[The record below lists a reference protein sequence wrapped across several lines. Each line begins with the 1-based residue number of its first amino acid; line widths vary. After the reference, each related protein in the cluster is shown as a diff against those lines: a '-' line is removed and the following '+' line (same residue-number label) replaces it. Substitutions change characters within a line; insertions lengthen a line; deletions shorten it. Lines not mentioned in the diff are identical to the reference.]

1 MESPRFTSDRGAAPV
16 NQLSVSRQQLRCRA
30 LDRDL
35 PVTDHLQQFP
45 LVLLCS
51 IGTYPCRFLRRARE
65 GAIRATGRIVE
76 RTVGATHSSADA
88 TAARCRTGSTSWSGV
103 APPRS
108 VVVWPLLER
117 GVPESTV
124 TPQFLHPRRVAETLG
139 EAGPPRRHPQ
149 GMMCRLSRM
158 SSVEFDGPEWREV
171 RQRWLTRRD
180 KRESERARRI
190 RHGRRRRAPARDRG
204 AEVAGPA
211 VASRWARGDSGA
223 AGRRHHEARR
233 PDLRRGRPRRGFRRR
248 VVVPEQRGSR
258 ALAGRSGGYRRT
270 RVRHCALHL
279 AARCGIHTDGARFLR
294 GLSGMGYWH
303 EYVTGYN
310 ASEIG
315 EVLPRVHLVA
325 SLLKRWIAAPCNTR
339 SASSSCPTTSTS
351 TPSGSTGAP
360 PPLAACS
367 STASCS
373 KPSPPTHIRSTHSS
387 PSNTALKQIC
397 RTCVRLR
404 AAPRLS
410 SATRPPWPCSAR
422 SPLAARSIT
431 SCSASSWP
439 SCGRGRFARPW
450 LPPVA
455 AATDGTSRPAD
466 ASGHPQGGMGHPA
479 VLMSRSSRRGGQ

>member
-1 MESPRFTSDRGAAPV
+1 MSP
-16 NQLSVSRQQLRCRA
+16 N
-30 LDRDL
+30 
-35 PVTDHLQQFP
+35 
-45 LVLLCS
+45 
-51 IGTYPCRFLRRARE
+51 
-65 GAIRATGRIVE
+65 
-76 RTVGATHSSADA
+76 
-88 TAARCRTGSTSWSGV
+88 
-103 APPRS
+103 
-108 VVVWPLLER
+108 ER
-117 GVPESTV
+117 GVYATAGVGGHQPV
-124 TPQFLHPRRVAETLG
+124 TA
-139 EAGPPRRHPQ
+139 A
-149 GMMCRLSRM
+149 
-158 SSVEFDGPEWREV
+158 
-171 RQRWLTRRD
+171 QRWLARLSLLAGLAAIAMLLVGGTTRLGVLISGVVGLAVAFAGAWWFLSNGGLVRWLGAAVAIAALVFVIVLYIS
-180 KRESERARRI
+180 RHLRHPHRRSPLPARPLRHGLLARI
-190 RHGRRRRAPARDRG
+190 RHRLQRIRDRRS
-204 AEVAGPA
+204 PA
-211 VASRWARGDSGA
+211 PRTP
-223 AGRRHHEARR
+223 GRLITQTL
-233 PDLRRGRPRRGFRRR
+233 D
-248 VVVPEQRGSR
+248 
-258 ALAGRSGGYRRT
+258 RRT
-270 RVRHCALHL
+270 LQHQV
-279 AARCGIHTDGARFLR
+279 
-294 GLSGMGYWH
+294 
-303 EYVTGYN
+303 
-310 ASEIG
+310 
-315 EVLPRVHLVA
+315 
-325 SLLKRWIAAPCNTR
+325 SLEQL
-339 SASSSCPTTSTS
+339 PTTSTS